1 MTDHNLG
8 RGLPVS
14 VDTER
19 SILGSIILENDLY
32 EEAAARLTPDDFSL
46 DANRRIFS
54 RMRDPRESSR
64 PVDMITLVD
73 ELDRHNE
80 IESIGGV
87 AYLSSLI
94 DGVPERPSIQHYVDI
109 VKGKALLRGLIN
121 VSQNTIAEALN
132 HEDDLQEVLGRAE
145 RATLQLAEAG
155 VNEKPLVSL
164 AEATIPALNAMY
176 QQEAAGMTT
185 SVPFL
190 DIKTDGGIRPEE
202 LWIIG
207 GDPGSGKSALMSQM
221 AAENGRNGRKVAIW
235 SIEMKRNRVMR
246 RLWCYEAGLPYGV
259 LKRSPEQMTTED
271 RRLFDHAVDAV
282 AQWPVYLNDASHL
295 TPQTFCAQARHAVLR
310 DKVELVMLDHVQL
323 MSQNM
328 PGKDDME
335 KIKQIAGMLAL
346 FAKDYCPVVALSQ
359 LSRQTSEQRG
369 KRPRMQD
376 LYGSRFLEANASV
389 ILMSWLPE
397 SEEGKTHEDELVVV
411 KNREGW
417 TGTVPVV
424 FRGNIMRFF
433 DRELSAPHED
443 AERNCGALSR
453 IAQITPQQ
461 SQIGN

>member
-1 MTDHNLG
+1 MITDYDLE

-14 VDTER
+14 LDAER
-19 SILGSIILENDLY
+19 SILGSIMLDNDLY
-32 EEAAARLTPDDFSL
+32 EEAAARLIPDDFSL

-54 RMRDPRESSR
+54 RMRDLRESSR
-64 PVDMITLVD
+64 PVDMITLVY
-73 ELDRHNE
+73 ELERHNE
-80 IESIGGV
+80 IQAIGGV
-87 AYLSSLI
+87 AYVSSLI
-94 DGVPERPSIQHYVDI
+94 DGVPERPSIQHYVEI

-121 VSQNTIAEALN
+121 VSQNTISQALN
-132 HEDDLQEVLGRAE
+132 YQDDPQEVLGRAE
-145 RATLQLAEAG
+145 RAILQLAEAG

-207 GDPGSGKSALMSQM
+207 GDPGSGKSAFMSQI
-221 AAENGRNGRKVAIW
+221 AAENGRKGRKIAIW

-246 RLWCYEAGLPYGV
+246 RLWCYESGLPYGV
-259 LKRSPEQMTTED
+259 LKRSPEQLAPEQ
-271 RRLFDHAVDAV
+271 RELFEHAVNTV
-282 AQWPVYLNDASHL
+282 AEWPVYLNDASHL

-335 KIKQIAGMLAL
+335 KIRQIAGMLAL
-346 FAKDYCPVVALSQ
+346 FAKDYCPVIALSQ
-359 LSRQTSEQRG
+359 LSRQTSDQRG
-369 KRPRMQD
+369 KRPKMQD

-389 ILMSWLPE
+389 IVMSWLPE
-397 SEEGKTHEDELVVV
+397 DEGGKTHEDELNVV

-424 FRGNIMRFF
+424 FRGAVMRFF
-433 DRELSAPHED
+433 DREIDDSAYQQD
-443 AERNCGALSR
+443 TKRKCGDGKAR
-453 IAQITPQQ
+453 A
-461 SQIGN
+461 GGDN